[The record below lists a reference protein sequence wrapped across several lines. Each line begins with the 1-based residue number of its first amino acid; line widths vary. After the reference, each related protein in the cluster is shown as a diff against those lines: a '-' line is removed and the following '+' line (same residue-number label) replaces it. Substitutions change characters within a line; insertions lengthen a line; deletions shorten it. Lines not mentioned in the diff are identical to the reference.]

1 MFSVS
6 LREGAGIDACSIY
19 DGLKDPRQSVSICD
33 GLESVVSVAI
43 RDGLESVVSM
53 AIRDGPEIRACPW

>member
-19 DGLKDPRQSVSICD
+19 DGLEP
-33 GLESVVSVAI
+33 VVSVLI
-43 RDGLESVVSM
+43 RDDLRSVRV
-53 AIRDGPEIRACPW
+53 RP